1 MRGLTILLALV
12 VVSAADNAEAARR
25 ASAPAQPTASNGQR
39 TGFFARLME
48 LERAKNERLRQMFRG
63 R

>member
-12 VVSAADNAEAARR
+12 VMSAADNAEAARR
-25 ASAPAQPTASNGQR
+25 DSTPAQPTASSGQR
-39 TGFFARLME
+39 TGFFGRLME